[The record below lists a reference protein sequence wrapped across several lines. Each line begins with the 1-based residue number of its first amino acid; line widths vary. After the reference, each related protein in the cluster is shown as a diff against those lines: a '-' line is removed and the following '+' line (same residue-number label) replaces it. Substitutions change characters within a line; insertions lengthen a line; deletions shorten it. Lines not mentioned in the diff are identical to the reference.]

1 MKKNEID
8 MTHGPLL
15 GKILI
20 FAIPLIF
27 SSVLQ
32 LLFNAADIIVVGQ
45 WSGKEALAAVG
56 STGALVNLMT
66 NLFIGLSVGANVLF
80 ARYIGAKQEQEARET
95 LHTSVLVSLA
105 SGVFLAL
112 AGLLFT
118 KPLLVLMSTPD
129 DVINLSAIY
138 LKIYFLGMPAMLFFN
153 FGSALLRAVGDTKR
167 PLIFLALAG
176 VINFG
181 LNLLFVIVLNLSVVG
196 VGLATIISQYI
207 SALLLFLCLIKGS
220 GVCKLDFNLLHVY
233 PTQLQKILSIGI
245 PAGLQS
251 TIFSISNVLI
261 QSSVNSF
268 DSTTIIAGNSA
279 ASNIEGFVYVAMN
292 ALYQTALSFVS
303 QNYGAKQYRRIHKIL
318 ACCQGCVIFIGIV
331 LGNTVNYYGN
341 QLVALYNSD
350 PAVIAAGKLRLQYIC
365 TIYCFCGIMDV
376 FTGTMR
382 GLGYSIMPTIVSLL
396 GACAFRVVWI
406 LTVFAAFHDIR
417 ILYLSYP
424 ISWVLTFTTHFI
436 CYLVVTRKFKTLS
449 TQE

>member
-80 ARYIGAKQEQEARET
+80 ARYIGGKQEQEARET

-118 KPLLVLMSTPD
+118 KPLLILMSTPD
-129 DVINLSAIY
+129 DVIHLSAIY

-176 VINFG
+176 IINFG
-181 LNLLFVIVLNLSVVG
+181 LNLLFVIELNLSVVG

-207 SALLLFLCLIKGS
+207 SALLLFLCLVKGN
-220 GVCKLDFNLLHVY
+220 GVCRLEFNLLRVY

-341 QLVALYNSD
+341 QLVSLYNSD

-376 FTGTMR
+376 FTGTIR